1 MKSGDIFRTVFNA
14 GVEASFKVSR
24 EWEEVQSR
32 ALGLDGLR
40 HVIQPFTDFSWVS
53 DSGNPAAILQFDRF
67 QPSTQ
72 LPPIDFPQFTPI
84 DSIDNWT
91 IWRVGVRNRLQTR
104 RDDLTVSWLEL
115 ETYFDVNFDNPFD
128 QALSTRTFSTGFASR
143 RCHGLRSVVDSQ
155 VPAFDKGFTEVNT
168 SVIVQPIANLQLTF
182 GHRYLNNNPFFLNSS
197 LLLSAAITGSTTTGA
212 SASPEQYEGDHRHSG
227 TTALL
232 RLSRPNELGRIV
244 RRGHSRQWRSKRIRR
259 AAYFHPEGVSEI
271 RLRLEFRS
279 GGADDTS
286 AMSAHCDC
294 NCAICLFVPRSALS
308 AVVSCSLMDLSIIG
322 SGYVGLVTGACFA
335 DVGHNVICVD
345 NDPRKVESL
354 QAGKVP
360 IYEPGLEE
368 VIHRNVS
375 AQRLRFTG
383 SIKEGVDNSQIV
395 FIAVPTPQQPD
406 GSVDLSF
413 IEKVAREI
421 AGVLTDYRV
430 IVDKSTVP
438 VKTGEKVA
446 ESIKRYNRHG
456 AEFDVVSNPEF
467 LREGCAV
474 ADLMHPDRIVI
485 GAQSEHAIDL
495 MKKVYE
501 PFMAPILVTDINSA
515 ELIKHAANS
524 FLALKISYINA
535 VSAIC
540 EASGADVEKVAD
552 GIGMDRRIGRN
563 FLNAGIGYGGS
574 CFPKDIAAFITIS
587 EQLGVPF
594 NLLKEVQRI
603 NADAKGSLPQ
613 SDARHALGLAR
624 QENRGLGTDL
634 QTGHRRHSFFG
645 RDRSRGRHVARG
657 RAGHRLRS
665 QGNGKGARSEGD
677 RGRDVCRTPRWK
689 RSKAPKRWSSRR
701 NGRSLPTSI
710 SRLVKEKMTRRS
722 SSTGAICL
730 IRETMAKLGFHYHSI
745 GRASVKPG

>member
-1 MKSGDIFRTVFNA
+1 MDI
-14 GVEASFKVSR
+14 
-24 EWEEVQSR
+24 
-32 ALGLDGLR
+32 
-40 HVIQPFTDFSWVS
+40 
-53 DSGNPAAILQFDRF
+53 
-67 QPSTQ
+67 
-72 LPPIDFPQFTPI
+72 
-84 DSIDNWT
+84 SI
-91 IWRVGVRNRLQTR
+91 V
-104 RDDLTVSWLEL
+104 
-115 ETYFDVNFDNPFD
+115 
-128 QALSTRTFSTGFASR
+128 
-143 RCHGLRSVVDSQ
+143 
-155 VPAFDKGFTEVNT
+155 
-168 SVIVQPIANLQLTF
+168 
-182 GHRYLNNNPFFLNSS
+182 
-197 LLLSAAITGSTTTGA
+197 
-212 SASPEQYEGDHRHSG
+212 
-227 TTALL
+227 
-232 RLSRPNELGRIV
+232 
-244 RRGHSRQWRSKRIRR
+244 
-259 AAYFHPEGVSEI
+259 
-271 RLRLEFRS
+271 
-279 GGADDTS
+279 
-286 AMSAHCDC
+286 
-294 NCAICLFVPRSALS
+294 
-308 AVVSCSLMDLSIIG
+308 G

-335 DVGHNVICVD
+335 DIGHNVICVD
-345 NDPRKVESL
+345 NDPRKIESL
-354 QAGKVP
+354 RAGKVP

-446 ESIKRYNRHG
+446 DTIKRYNRHG
-456 AEFDVVSNPEF
+456 AQFDVVSNPEF

-474 ADLMHPDRIVI
+474 ADLMQPDRIVI

-501 PFMAPILVTDINSA
+501 PFMAPILVTDVNSA

-535 VSAIC
+535 VAAIC

-603 NADAKGSLPQ
+603 NATQRERFLKAIRDTLWVLREKRIAVW
-613 SDARHALGLAR
+613 GLAFKPD
-624 QENRGLGTDL
+624 TDDIRSSVAIDL
-634 QTGHRRHSFFG
+634 VADMLREGAHVTAYDPKGM
-645 RDRSRGRHVARG
+645 DRAREVPVISE
-657 RAGHRLRS
+657 AKLVNS
-665 QGNGKGARSEGD
+665 ALEAVEGAELLIIATEWD
-677 RGRDVCRTPRWK
+677 EFANIDL
-689 RSKAPKRWSSRR
+689 A
-701 NGRSLPTSI
+701 
-710 SRLVKEKMTRRS
+710 LVKEKMATPIVFDGRN
-722 SSTGAICL
+722 L
-730 IRETMAKLGFHYHSI
+730 FDPDTMAKLGFQYYSV
-745 GRASVKPG
+745 GRRAVTPQ